1 MSLLLQNNI
10 FISRVIPPATLIYV
24 VEKAAMF
31 YYFITIVLLYCMFI
45 ILLYTRL
52 NHIISP
58 LKHLNQIASIITYSI
73 RANIQSDQ
81 PNIHWYHAQYPIVPT
96 QQSQWN
102 NKVEEPVITFQQQ
115 HLRTEHFGQAT
126 LYKMLK
132 QTGTSQEEVSTPMVP
147 RTTNNATQIEIKQV
161 RVPIQ
166 ITASSLIQ
174 PVV

>member
-73 RANIQSDQ
+73 RANI
-81 PNIHWYHAQYPIVPT
+81 
-96 QQSQWN
+96 
-102 NKVEEPVITFQQQ
+102 
-115 HLRTEHFGQAT
+115 
-126 LYKMLK
+126 
-132 QTGTSQEEVSTPMVP
+132 
-147 RTTNNATQIEIKQV
+147 
-161 RVPIQ
+161 
-166 ITASSLIQ
+166 
-174 PVV
+174 